1 MKYDCLVVGAGFA
14 GCAAARLLA
23 ESGRKVL
30 VVERLKH
37 LAGHSHDYRNEYGIF
52 IHSYGPHIFHTNNQE
67 VWQFVNRFTRFHNY
81 QHRVLSYIQGR
92 LLPFPI
98 NLDTL
103 NEVFDCKLKGG
114 EAREFLRMEAA
125 KAVYNQPPENFRDVV
140 VSQVGEYLYELF
152 FKNYTIKQWQKDPEE
167 ILPEVAL
174 RIPVRE
180 NRDDRYF
187 TDKHQ
192 GIPASGY
199 TDLAQKILNH
209 RNIELSLE
217 TDYFDIRN
225 NLESRLT
232 VYTGELDRFFD
243 YKYGRLQYRSLDFK
257 YETLDQE
264 FFQPAAV
271 VNYPNDHSWT
281 RITEYK
287 YFLGEKTWKTTISY
301 EFPKA
306 TGEPYYV
313 VMSGDNVDKRKL
325 YQADVDKLNGK
336 YLFLG
341 RLAEYKYYNMDQV
354 VEMVIN
360 RIGEYLKR

>member
-287 YFLGEKTWKTTISY
+287 HFLGEKTWKTTISY

>member
-360 RIGEYLKR
+360 RIGEYLKC

>member
-37 LAGHSHDYRNEYGIF
+37 LAGHSHDHRNEYGIF

-187 TDKHQ
+187 TDIHQ

-360 RIGEYLKR
+360 RIGEYLKC